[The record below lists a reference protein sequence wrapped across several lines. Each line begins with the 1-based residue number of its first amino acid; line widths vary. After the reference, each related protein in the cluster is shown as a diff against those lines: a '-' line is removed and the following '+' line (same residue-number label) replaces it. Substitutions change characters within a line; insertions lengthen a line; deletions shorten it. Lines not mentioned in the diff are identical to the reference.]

1 MEIKNINC
9 PTFERVLVTVGTT
22 EFDELILLLN
32 TAVFVDFLETLNC
45 KTLVLQFGRGSIP
58 DNLHDICDKR
68 RILYRPFRFQPDL
81 HEEMQKADLI
91 ISHCGAGSIIEA
103 IDLMKPLIVV
113 VNSSLQ
119 GNHQGELSDK
129 LSDGGHCLATTTS
142 HLFDCLQ
149 KIITCEIEVGSFM
162 RPFPPADLDL
172 FPAVLTDLFDF

>member
-68 RILYRPFRFQPDL
+68 SILYRPFRFQADL
-81 HEEMQKADLI
+81 YGEMQKAHLI

-113 VNSSLQ
+113 VNSSSQ

-129 LSDGGHCLATTTS
+129 FFDGGHCLAMTTS

-149 KIITCEIEVGSFM
+149 KIITCEI
-162 RPFPPADLDL
+162 
-172 FPAVLTDLFDF
+172 